1 MKKILIDIN
10 VILDFLNKR
19 NFYDLARQIMQLCS
33 DKKVQGYVCAHE
45 ITTLSYFLEK
55 NRDSKMVNK
64 ILVSIMDM
72 FTIIPINENILRK
85 SLSSKIK
92 DFEDAV
98 IESSSLQNDVD
109 YIISRDK
116 NDFIDSSIPC
126 LAPKDFLDIFNTQS
140 PPPAS

>member
-1 MKKILIDIN
+1 MEKILIDIN

-19 NFYDLARQIMQLCS
+19 NFYDLARQVMQLCS

-64 ILVSIMDM
+64 ILVSIMNM
-72 FTIIPINENILRK
+72 FTIIPVDENILRK
-85 SLSSKIK
+85 SLTSKIK

-98 IESSSLQNDVD
+98 IEVSSLQNDVD

-116 NDFIDSSIPC
+116 DDFIDSSIPC
-126 LAPKDFLDIFNTQS
+126 LSPKDFLDIFTQS
-140 PPPAS
+140 TPSAQ